1 MCSVSGQMMQKARAN
16 GTDDMGEKFRG
27 MRCQAGVG
35 ETSEPIFIFFLN
47 HITSVEGM
55 TINQRALVPVAGV
68 TGSAAK
74 PPAGPAIKRRGS

>member
-1 MCSVSGQMMQKARAN
+1 
-16 GTDDMGEKFRG
+16 MGPMTWVKNLGGRDVRQGSAKPQSLF
-27 MRCQAGVG
+27 
-35 ETSEPIFIFFLN
+35 FIFYFLN